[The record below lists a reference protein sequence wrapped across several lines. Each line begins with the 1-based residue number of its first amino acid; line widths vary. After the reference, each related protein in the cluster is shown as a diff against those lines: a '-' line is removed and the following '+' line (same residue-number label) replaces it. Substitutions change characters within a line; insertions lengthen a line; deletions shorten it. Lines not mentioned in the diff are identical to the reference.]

1 MTSMQEAFSTIF
13 EECRKQA
20 GLTQQELA
28 DQTGLT
34 IATICH
40 YENAK
45 RFPSVDR
52 MAIICEAMGTTM
64 ASFWSRY
71 DLYMYE
77 KSTITIIPY

>member
-1 MTSMQEAFSTIF
+1 MTSIQEAFSTVF
-13 EECRKQA
+13 EECRRQA

-28 DQTGLT
+28 DKTDLT

-52 MAIICEAMGTTM
+52 MAIICEAMGISMT
-64 ASFWSRY
+64 SFWSRY
-71 DLYMYE
+71 DQYMADNYE
-77 KSTITIIPY
+77 MPIITY